1 MISALETKCSCN
13 LLQSDMLA
21 EVDKKT
27 KCHITGEDNAAGK
40 KPGIILFDS
49 VTDILACAL
58 SLLAKNR

>member
-1 MISALETKCSCN
+1 
-13 LLQSDMLA
+13 MLA

-40 KPGIILFDS
+40 KPGVILFDS

-58 SLLAKNR
+58 SLLAKNW